1 MTEYNFFVVL
11 CFLVSLRQRGSGAAG
26 IVNVGFECARMEY
39 IMNSGGR
46 DGRGQNNKE
55 TDDRAIALFDSGMG
69 GLTCVKALERQLPGE
84 SIIYY
89 GDCLRA
95 PYGDRSVE
103 TLKVF
108 SQQIADF
115 LTSFP
120 VKMLVVA
127 CNTISSLCLGNL
139 KDRYPTLPVVGMI
152 DMTVKTVAGTYADWN
167 IGLIATSA
175 AIKSGVY
182 EKKLRESG
190 CKGEIYPLACPSFV
204 PAVEAGIYDG
214 PQAEAIVRDALDE
227 YMGRN
232 KPSALILGCTHFPF
246 LRPAIE
252 KLYPSVLI
260 IDPAEIVARGIKNMI
275 EDHTLAAGSGA
286 DVQQHF
292 YTSKLTDA
300 YAQAVKEISENGGNE
315 IKVKVFGE

>member
-1 MTEYNFFVVL
+1 
-11 CFLVSLRQRGSGAAG
+11 
-26 IVNVGFECARMEY
+26 MEY
-39 IMNSGGR
+39 IMKAGGKE
-46 DGRGQNNKE
+46 GRGQNIKE

-69 GLTCVKALERQLPGE
+69 GLTCVKALKRELPGE

-103 TLKVF
+103 TLKAF

-139 KDRYPTLPVVGMI
+139 KDRYPMLPVEGMI
-152 DMTVKTVAGTYADWN
+152 DMTVKTVAETYPDRN
-167 IGLIATSA
+167 IGIIATSA
-175 AIKSGVY
+175 AIKSGTYV
-182 EKKLRESG
+182 KKLRESG
-190 CKGEIYPLACPSFV
+190 CQGQLYPLACPGFV
-204 PAVEAGIYDG
+204 PAVEAGIYEG
-214 PQAEAIVRDALDE
+214 PEAEAIVREALDG
-227 YMGRN
+227 YMREN
-232 KPSALILGCTHFPF
+232 DPSALILGCTHFPF

-260 IDPAEIVARGIKNMI
+260 IDPAEIVAQGIKDMI
-275 EDHTLAAGSGA
+275 GDRALTAGSGA
-286 DVQQHF
+286 GEQRF

-300 YAQAVKEISENGGNE
+300 FTQAVKEITHSESCD
-315 IKVKVFGE
+315 IQVKILGE

>member
-1 MTEYNFFVVL
+1 
-11 CFLVSLRQRGSGAAG
+11 
-26 IVNVGFECARMEY
+26 MEY
-39 IMNSGGR
+39 TEKAESR
-46 DGRGQNNKE
+46 NNRE

-69 GLTCVKALERQLPGE
+69 GLTCVKALKRQLPGE

-127 CNTISSLCLGNL
+127 CNTISSLCLGSL
-139 KDRYPTLPVVGMI
+139 KDRYPALPVEGMI
-152 DMTVKTVAGTYADWN
+152 DMTVKYVAETCSDRD
-167 IGLIATSA
+167 IGIIATSA
-175 AIKSGVY
+175 AIKSGTYV
-182 EKKLRESG
+182 KKLRESG
-190 CKGEIYPLACPSFV
+190 CRGELFPLACPGFV
-204 PAVEAGIYDG
+204 PAVEAGIYEG
-214 PQAEAIVRDALDE
+214 AEAEAIVREALDG
-227 YMGRN
+227 YMREN
-232 KPSALILGCTHFPF
+232 DPSALILGCTHFPF

-252 KLYPSVLI
+252 KLYPSLLI
-260 IDPAEIVARGIKNMI
+260 IDPAEIVARGIKTMM
-275 EDHTLAAGSGA
+275 EDHALTAGSGENPR
-286 DVQQHF
+286 QRF

-300 YAQAVKEISENGGNE
+300 YAQAVKEVAAEGCSEIE
-315 IKVKVFGE
+315 VKVFGE

>member
-1 MTEYNFFVVL
+1 
-11 CFLVSLRQRGSGAAG
+11 
-26 IVNVGFECARMEY
+26 MEY
-39 IMNSGGR
+39 IMKAGGKES
-46 DGRGQNNKE
+46 RGQNNKE

-69 GLTCVKALERQLPGE
+69 GLTCVKALKSQLPGE

-127 CNTISSLCLGNL
+127 CNTISSLCLGSL
-139 KDRYPTLPVVGMI
+139 KDRYPALPVEGMI
-152 DMTVKTVAGTYADWN
+152 DMTVKYVAETCSDRD
-167 IGLIATSA
+167 IGIIATSA
-175 AIKSGVY
+175 AIKSGTYV
-182 EKKLRESG
+182 KKLRESG
-190 CKGEIYPLACPSFV
+190 CRGELFPLACPGFV
-204 PAVEAGIYDG
+204 PAVEAGIYEG
-214 PQAEAIVRDALDE
+214 AEAEAIVREALDG
-227 YMGRN
+227 YMRENG
-232 KPSALILGCTHFPF
+232 PSALILGCTHFPF

-252 KLYPSVLI
+252 KLYPSLLI
-260 IDPAEIVARGIKNMI
+260 IDPAEIVARGIKTMM
-275 EDHTLAAGSGA
+275 EDHALTAGSGENPR
-286 DVQQHF
+286 QRF

-300 YAQAVKEISENGGNE
+300 YAQAVKEVAAAGGIE
-315 IKVKVFGE
+315 IEVKVFGE